1 MDSSTFFIFN
11 DVTAEAQSC
20 LDRGQRLSN
29 SQQAQLLVLLDRLR
43 VLEGVDRDV
52 FKIESLLKQNS
63 MLQER

>member
-11 DVTAEAQSC
+11 ELTARAQSC

>member
-43 VLEGVDRDV
+43 DSHANDRYT
-52 FKIESLLKQNS
+52 FKIESLLKQDS
-63 MLQER
+63 MLKQR